1 MTQGKG
7 KFFFNNGD
15 RYEGEFKNDK
25 LNGKGTFYYKDGKK
39 EKHVYED
46 DRLVSRQEI

>member
-7 KFFFNNGD
+7 KFFFHIGE

-25 LNGKGTFYYKDGKK
+25 LNGKGIFYFKDGKK
-39 EKHVYED
+39 ENHVYED
-46 DRLVSRQEI
+46 DRY